1 MPAAAVSHKAA
12 IAESIL
18 PFVAKPSRYLA
29 GEWNAVV
36 KDPATAN
43 VRVALAFPDA
53 YEIGMSHMGLKI
65 LYQLLN
71 ARPEFMAERVYAPW
85 LDAEALLRQQRIPL
99 CSHESA
105 LPLESFDIVGFTLQ
119 YELSFATILNMLELG
134 GIPLRSSERDEQH
147 PLIVAG
153 GPVAF
158 APEPLADFM
167 DAFLLGDGEE
177 AALEL
182 CEVVREWK
190 RAGTSREELL
200 RAVKGIA
207 GIYVP
212 ALHQPGEVVRKRTA
226 LKLDVV
232 DYGRFPVP
240 YMEIVHDRANIEVM
254 RGCAQGCRFC
264 QAGYIY
270 RPIREHS
277 ASKIRGMVAQAL
289 QGTGY
294 EEVSLASLSI
304 ADLSCLRGLVPP
316 LMASLVPDKTS
327 LSLPSLRV
335 EALNRN
341 KEIAEEIG
349 KVRKTGFTIAPEAGS
364 ARLRKVINK
373 EGFDED
379 QIFAAVGNAARAG
392 WESVKFYFMI
402 GLPTETQEDLEELI
416 RVARESAQIARRD
429 SARGFGLTV
438 SASSFVPKPHTPFQW
453 FAQESMPVLKEKQAY
468 LKARLREARIDFKWH
483 HVESSFLEAV
493 FTLGGREVGAAIAL
507 GQQRGCRFD
516 GWTEQFRFHTW
527 MQALADAGVDPY
539 AIANRARDLDEPLPW
554 DHIDCGVTKQFL
566 KREYK
571 KALQVK
577 GTPDCHVGP
586 CSNCGEVCVP
596 NWPTWAQEVGMLQV
610 APSAQSQA
618 PSPGDSENRGHGDT
632 ENEGTEGPG
641 SGSPTIG
648 LAGKQSIGH
657 DQSTTRPTDRSA
669 PQRQESP
676 GSTRGIPV
684 QKIRFEF
691 QKVGELRYLSHLE
704 LMRALQRALRRAS
717 LPLAYTQGF
726 NPQPKASVAQ
736 ALAVGVEGLRE
747 LGEVEFTSRVEP
759 DDLLVRWNRQLPPE
773 LKILRSWEAP
783 LHGSSLSAGVR
794 GAVYQIRLEPNGWDP
809 TTLASIGTAGAC
821 AEFLAQGPITVEV
834 TKKGEKVTLDARP
847 FIQEFTAAPSDD
859 GAGTH
864 VGARTN
870 NGVGNRAGT
879 GGGTPR
885 WDLVLRAGLGGSVKP
900 QAVMRSFLG
909 QRVPPGELNRM
920 VSSLRITRTALALE
934 SQG

>member
-12 IAESIL
+12 IAEHIL
-18 PFVAKPSRYLA
+18 PFVTKPSRYLA
-29 GEWNAVV
+29 GEWNAVA
-36 KDPATAN
+36 KDPATAE

-71 ARPEFMAERVYAPW
+71 ARPEILAERVFAPW
-85 LDAEALLRQQRIPL
+85 LDAEALFRQHHIPL
-99 CSHESA
+99 CSHDSG
-105 LPLESFDIVGFTLQ
+105 LPLASFDIVGFTLQ
-119 YELSFATILNMLELG
+119 YELSFATILNMLDLG
-134 GIPLRSSERDEQH
+134 AIPLRSSERDERH

-167 DAFLLGDGEE
+167 DAFLIGDGEE
-177 AALEL
+177 SALDL
-182 CEVVREWK
+182 CGVVREWR
-190 RAGTSREELL
+190 RAGGTREELL

-207 GIYVP
+207 GMYVP

-240 YMEIVHDRANIEVM
+240 YMGIVHDRANIEVM

-277 ASKIRGMVAQAL
+277 APKIRAMVDQAL
-289 QGTGY
+289 KGTGY

-304 ADLSCLRGLVPP
+304 ADLSCLRDLVPP
-316 LMASLVPDKTS
+316 LMADLIPDKTS

-364 ARLRKVINK
+364 ARLRRVINK

-379 QIFAAVGNAARAG
+379 QIFTAVQNAARAG

-402 GLPTETQEDLEELI
+402 GLPTETQDDLDELI
-416 RVARESAQIARRD
+416 RVAKESARIARRE
-429 SARGFGLTV
+429 SPRGFGLTV

-453 FAQESMPVLKEKQAY
+453 FAQEPMPVLKAKQAY

-483 HVESSFLEAV
+483 DVESSFLEAV

-516 GWTEQFRFHTW
+516 GWTEQFRFDTW
-527 MQALADAGVDPY
+527 MQALADAGVDAY

-554 DHIDCGVTKQFL
+554 DHIDCGVSKQFL

-596 NWPTWAQEVGMLQV
+596 NWRTWAQDVGLIQIELQ
-610 APSAQSQA
+610 APSAEDAEPGTPASGGVA
-618 PSPGDSENRGHGDT
+618 ESREPSTEPGEA
-632 ENEGTEGPG
+632 
-641 SGSPTIG
+641 IG
-648 LAGKQSIGH
+648 QQVDPSIGS
-657 DQSTTRPTDRSA
+657 DQLTNRPIDH
-669 PQRQESP
+669 
-676 GSTRGIPV
+676 STRRSRVPPGGVPSEQPV

-691 QKVGELRYLSHLE
+691 QKAGELRYLSHLE
-704 LMRALQRALRRAS
+704 LMRVLHRALRRAS

-726 NPQPKASVAQ
+726 NPQPKISVAQ

-759 DDLLVRWNRQLPPE
+759 DDLLARWNRQLPPG
-773 LKILRSWEAP
+773 LKILRTWEAP
-783 LHGSSLSAGVR
+783 LHGPSLSAGVR
-794 GAVYQIRLEPNGWDP
+794 GAVYQIRLEPNGWEP
-809 TTLASIGTAGAC
+809 STLAAIGTAGAC
-821 AEFLAQGPITVEV
+821 ADFLAQGPITVEV
-834 TKKGEKVTLDARP
+834 TKKGEKVTFDARP
-847 FIQEFTAAPSDD
+847 FIQGFTAAPCRHSADDD
-859 GAGTH
+859 GASD
-864 VGARTN
+864 
-870 NGVGNRAGT
+870 GT
-879 GGGTPR
+879 GADVGTGAGDPTPG

-900 QAVMRSFLG
+900 QAVMRTFLG
-909 QRVPPGELNRM
+909 QRVPPGELDRM

-934 SQG
+934 GQG